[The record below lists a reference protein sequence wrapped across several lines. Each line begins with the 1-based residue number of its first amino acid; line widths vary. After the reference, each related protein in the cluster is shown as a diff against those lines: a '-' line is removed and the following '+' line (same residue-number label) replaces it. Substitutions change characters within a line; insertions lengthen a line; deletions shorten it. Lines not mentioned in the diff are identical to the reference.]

1 MLHNVCVD
9 RWLRLN
15 PVRYK
20 KEGQMWPD
28 EAGDWGDDDLSPD
41 DDEIIARLHNTHVE
55 ERSVESSIRKLLME
69 DIYESGLRA
78 GQDTDFHPM

>member
-1 MLHNVCVD
+1 
-9 RWLRLN
+9 
-15 PVRYK
+15 
-20 KEGQMWPD
+20 MWPD

-41 DDEIIARLHNTHVE
+41 DDEIIARLHNTYVE

-78 GQDTDFHPM
+78 GQDTDFQCSYIHLSITLIISA

>member
-1 MLHNVCVD
+1 
-9 RWLRLN
+9 
-15 PVRYK
+15 
-20 KEGQMWPD
+20 MWPD

-41 DDEIIARLHNTHVE
+41 DDEIIARLHNTYVE